1 MYNFTVKPICG
12 TNFYI
17 STIILHSLHNYII
30 NYRRV
35 LAPVHVGDAGH
46 AEGPVQRGA
55 RGDVEDAGDAAG
67 LVILPVHRE
76 QGLVTPVSQR
86 GQGVVTCR
94 VLVYWDRRYIYR
106 ASSGVSV
113 SVSERQARDIKFL
126 EKSLKKMVNMAKYQE

>member
-1 MYNFTVKPICG
+1 M
-12 TNFYI
+12 
-17 STIILHSLHNYII
+17 
-30 NYRRV
+30 
-35 LAPVHVGDAGH
+35 APVHVGDAGH

-67 LVILPVHRE
+67 LIILPVHRE

-94 VLVYWDRRYIYR
+94 VLVYWDRRDIYR

-113 SVSERQARDIKFL
+113 SVSERDIKFL

>member
-1 MYNFTVKPICG
+1 M
-12 TNFYI
+12 
-17 STIILHSLHNYII
+17 HSLHNYII

-35 LAPVHVGDAGH
+35 LAPVDVGDAGH

-55 RGDVEDAGDAAG
+55 RGDVEDAGDAAC

-94 VLVYWDRRYIYR
+94 VLVYWDRRDIYR
-106 ASSGVSV
+106 VVSSGVSV

-126 EKSLKKMVNMAKYQE
+126 EKSLKKMVNMAKYQSRNRIDS

>member
-1 MYNFTVKPICG
+1 M
-12 TNFYI
+12 
-17 STIILHSLHNYII
+17 HSLHNSII

-35 LAPVHVGDAGH
+35 LAPVDVGDAGH

-94 VLVYWDRRYIYR
+94 VLVYWDRRDIYR

-113 SVSERQARDIKFL
+113 SVSERDIKFL
-126 EKSLKKMVNMAKYQE
+126 EKSLKKMVNMAKYQSRNRIDS